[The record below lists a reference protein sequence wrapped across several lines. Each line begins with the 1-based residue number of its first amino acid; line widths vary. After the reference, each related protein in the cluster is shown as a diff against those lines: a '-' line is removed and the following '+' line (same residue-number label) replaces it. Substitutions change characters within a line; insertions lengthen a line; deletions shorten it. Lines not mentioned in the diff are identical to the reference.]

1 MRKSRNDFIKQSN
14 VELLEL
20 KDLDHFVRCT
30 GNQQKTLRVIIGG
43 FCLSGGPCQPLRI
56 WSPFFST
63 ILSALNFAVIGSL
76 VKGLMSTCF

>member
-20 KDLDHFVRCT
+20 KDLDHFVRRT
-30 GNQQKTLRVIIGG
+30 GNQQNTLRVTIWW
-43 FCLSGGPCQPLRI
+43 FLSLRVPLPTPHNLESI
-56 WSPFFST
+56 FST

-76 VKGLMSTCF
+76 VKGMMSTCF